1 MRDIFDQDRPMTLG
15 TVKMAT
21 AILGLGLLV
30 SGLLILLGSLL
41 TLFNGHPLMALTK
54 LAVGFSVL
62 AFLFITVRL
71 LGEIL
76 AAMHR
81 VNDRIAILG
90 DDIRNPRR
98 VTSGSADTA
107 ED

>member
-1 MRDIFDQDRPMTLG
+1 MTLG
-15 TVKMAT
+15 AVKLAT

-30 SGLLILLGSLL
+30 SGLLVLLDSLL
-41 TLFNGHPLMALTK
+41 TLFNGHPLMALIK
-54 LAVGFSVL
+54 LAIGFSVL

-76 AAMHR
+76 AALHR

-98 VTSGSADTA
+98 VTATPADTVG
-107 ED
+107 D